1 MTDIIRAP
9 RSASTGFSLIELMV
23 AVTIVSILAGIAIPG
38 YTQQVRQSR
47 RTEARLALLDLAAR
61 EERFMTTNN
70 AYTSVPAN
78 LGYSGTFPQVIGS
91 GYYQVSVCVAAAAP
105 CGSSSA
111 TTGNLFLA
119 QATPVG
125 SQTAD
130 AQCTSF
136 TLDSTGVQAATGTTS
151 TTCWVK

>member
-1 MTDIIRAP
+1 MTDIIRA
-9 RSASTGFSLIELMV
+9 RQSASTGFSLIELMM
-23 AVTIVSILAGIAIPG
+23 AVTIVSILAGIAIPS
-38 YTQQVRQSR
+38 YIKQVRQSR
-47 RTEARLALLDLAAR
+47 RTEARLALLDLAMR

-91 GYYQVSVCVAAAAP
+91 GYYQVSVCVAAGAP

-119 QATPVG
+119 QATPFG
-125 SQTAD
+125 SQAAD

-136 TLDSTGVQAATGTTS
+136 TLDSTGMQAATGTS
-151 TTCWVK
+151 SSTCWAK

>member
-1 MTDIIRAP
+1 MTDIIRA
-9 RSASTGFSLIELMV
+9 RQSASTGFSLIELMV
-23 AVTIVSILAGIAIPG
+23 AVTIVSILSGIAIPS
-38 YTQQVRQSR
+38 YIQQVRQSR

-91 GYYQVSVCVAAAAP
+91 GYYQVGVCVAATAP

-111 TTGNLFLA
+111 TTGSIFLL

-130 AQCTSF
+130 TLCTSF

-151 TTCWVK
+151 STCWVR